1 MEILTGQG
9 NYQNMRT
16 SQDRESLIRQRTS
29 LYMHRIRISRELGI
43 LTGQRTKQHGD
54 SRQRIF
60 PDIEILTGLAGRWA
74 THDMGI
80 LAGRQGSKGKR
91 TSQTLEILTK
101 RGSKRT
107 PITGWGD
114 GGPFRTWT
122 IITGERTWE

>member
-43 LTGQRTKQHGD
+43 LTGQRTKKHGD

-60 PDIEILTGLAGRWA
+60 PDIEILTGLEDTFRTKGHSRHGNTRRTAGIEK
-74 THDMGI
+74 TELTG
-80 LAGRQGSKGKR
+80 QK
-91 TSQTLEILTK
+91 TSQTLEITH
-101 RGSKRT
+101 T
-107 PITGWGD
+107 
-114 GGPFRTWT
+114 TWA
-122 IITGERTWE
+122 